1 MEIEVVI
8 EGITPLILHAFT
20 DAAQQAASGGS
31 SSSAAAGD
39 RGTPQEQ
46 AESHLYKGIKGDLIL
61 PQPNLFS
68 CIIEG
73 GKFFKAG
80 KSKITT
86 MRSSLIPAAVVINEI
101 EIPIE
106 HKEPWVV
113 DTRAVR
119 IPATGGRIQRHRPM
133 FHDWRLTFTVE
144 LDTTEIGVK
153 LFRQIVDAAG
163 SKIGLG
169 DFRPACKG
177 PFGRFRVDRWA
188 EETQEATPLKRAA

>member
-1 MEIEVVI
+1 MELKIIV
-8 EGITPLILHAFT
+8 EGITPLLLHAFT
-20 DAAQQAASGGS
+20 DAAQQQASDGNRT
-31 SSSAAAGD
+31 SAAAGD

-46 AESHLYKGIKGDLIL
+46 AESHLYKGINGDLIL

-68 CIIEG
+68 CLIEG

-86 MRSSLIPAAVVINEI
+86 LRSSLIPACVQIAEI
-101 EIPIE
+101 EIPLQS
-106 HKEPWVV
+106 KGGWTV

-119 IPATGGRIQRHRPM
+119 IPATGGRIQRHRPC
-133 FHDWRLTFTVE
+133 FHDWRLTFTVD
-144 LDTTEIGVK
+144 LDTKEIGEK
-153 LFRQIVDAAG
+153 LFREIVDAAG

-177 PFGRFRVDRWA
+177 PYGRFKVVEWA
-188 EETQEATPLKRAA
+188 RGEVQLRKAA

>member
-1 MEIEVVI
+1 MEIKITI
-8 EGITPLILHAFT
+8 EGITPLLVHAFT
-20 DAAQQAASGGS
+20 DAAQQAASDGNR
-31 SSSAAAGD
+31 SSAAAAD
-39 RGTPQEQ
+39 RGSPQEQ
-46 AESHLYKGIKGDLIL
+46 AEAHLYKGINGDLIL

-86 MRSSLIPAAVVINEI
+86 MRSSLIPACVAISEI
-101 EIPIE
+101 EIPIQS
-106 HKEPWVV
+106 KAGWTV

-119 IPATGGRIQRHRPM
+119 IPATGGRIQRHRPC
-133 FHDWRLTFTVE
+133 FHDWRLTFTAE
-144 LDTTEIGVK
+144 LDTKELSEK
-153 LFRQIVDAAG
+153 LFREIVDAAG

-177 PFGRFRVDRWA
+177 PYGRFKVVEWARV
-188 EETQEATPLKRAA
+188 EVVLQEAA